1 MIFLFLLP
9 VVFGDVYMHCPRGSN
24 DRNCERNV
32 NRNNG
37 NYLFDS
43 QNNAKGGYACPRAV
57 AGYNANYP
65 KSGLTPSMRYTV
77 GSQLEV
83 EWTSQHGCGY
93 RREQTGV
100 AQEESVDCEIT
111 IQLLCTQTADPLG
124 LYGESFSGKMPRV
137 PSNGIP
143 NSDGDAATNRIQ
155 TNDPGQA
162 AGADP
167 PNNNLRYSVHE
178 PPQWYN
184 QCNRRR
190 RNLGLFTADQN
201 VNRRSAIG
209 TRQNPNG
216 GRRGL
221 ECPEERD
228 YFPYWHPTPFLD
240 VATLVNNPERCGYSP
255 GTTGSVSMLAGTN
268 CGGKDQTG
276 AGTNARCGEPG
287 LAVGDGDWVGNV
299 QGYQDAAKNQLTPRW
314 HSECVLTGTTFTDPT
329 AAGVNP
335 TAVVGTNLQGQVPAT
350 ATGLTPNAAR
360 NAFNG
365 RRWPNNKADCEAL
378 NAAGEAPKYEWKAF
392 AFTNGFDAAV
402 ANKKVADYQTVG
414 PECGVL
420 DWSRANHLGNA
431 GADDEAT
438 RYTMIIPDI
447 VKANEQSETCIL
459 RLRYNMSST
468 DFPRNTN
475 ASLNQDN
482 NANPAVQSPIQQDP
496 IVKIGPGATNYV
508 ELAVNTNQYARTFQ
522 DRSYTFLIIPKTTA
536 DQACS
541 KIINVN
547 VRGKRGN
554 IVQTFPAVEY
564 DFIPN
569 KFLENC
575 EQGNACFH
583 FQWCGSD
590 YNPRRGCNDANGG
603 PYRGDTN
610 VAQGLNANTQG
621 SNQNSRCDRSNMV
634 IMSAARH
641 NIPIDP
647 TEPSVA
653 ATLGTTQYMGVKK
666 PTAGVAGMWGF
677 YDTNAQAQMFTDAGC
692 AAQLQMDDNNPSP
705 IYGSLLQ
712 TKLDPLTKT
721 EMENINNDNRRENNP
736 LNCGFANA
744 LSPYF
749 ATQKITPNML
759 PGTIVQWLG
768 TRNNNFSNREQKF
781 VYQCQP
787 TSTTTTALA
796 PAPNTAVLASF
807 KAAQFTIDDAE
818 STAYIAAME
827 DDQPPFDPVEN
838 DNYGSGQKEGCTQET
853 LFMGTGGAVTLL
865 PGLAML
871 SALVTLL

>member
-9 VVFGDVYMHCPRGSN
+9 VVFADVYMHAPRGSN

-37 NYLFDS
+37 NRLFDS

-57 AGYNANYP
+57 AGYNANFP
-65 KSGLTPSMRYTV
+65 KNGLTPSMRYTV

-83 EWTSQHGCGY
+83 EWTAQHGCGY
-93 RREQTGV
+93 RRQQEG
-100 AQEESVDCEIT
+100 ANLEESVDCEIT
-111 IQLLCTQTADPLG
+111 LQLLCTQTADPLG
-124 LYGESFSGKMPRV
+124 FYGESFNGKMPRV
-137 PSNGIP
+137 PSEGIP
-143 NSDGDAATNRIQ
+143 NSDNDAATNRIQ
-155 TNDPGQA
+155 TTDPGQA
-162 AGADP
+162 AGANP

-184 QCNRRR
+184 KCNRRR

-240 VATLVNNPERCGYSP
+240 VAYLVNNPERCGYSL
-255 GTTGSVSMLAGTN
+255 GSTGAENLLKGTN
-268 CGGKDQTG
+268 CGGKDSG
-276 AGTNARCGEPG
+276 NARCGETG
-287 LAVGDGDWVGNV
+287 AAIGDGDWVGNV
-299 QGYQDAAKNQLTPRW
+299 GGYLDPQKNQSPRW
-314 HSECVLTGTTFTDPT
+314 HYECVLTGNTFTDPT
-329 AAGVNP
+329 AAGTNP
-335 TAVVGTNLQGQVPAT
+335 TQVVGTNLQGQVPAT

-365 RRWPNNKADCEAL
+365 RRWPNNKVDCEAL

-392 AFTNGFDAAV
+392 PFSNGFDAAV
-402 ANKKVADYQTVG
+402 ANKKVADYQSAG

-420 DWSRANHLGNA
+420 DWSRANHLGNS
-431 GADDEAT
+431 GTDDEAT
-438 RYTMIIPDI
+438 RYTMTIPDI
-447 VKANEQSETCIL
+447 VMANKESESCTL

-468 DFPRNTN
+468 DFPRDTN
-475 ASLNQDN
+475 SSLNQDN

-496 IVKIGPGATNYV
+496 IVKIGPGDTNYV

-522 DRSYTFLIIPKTTA
+522 DRSYTFLIIPKTAA
-536 DQACS
+536 DTACS

-569 KFLENC
+569 KFLEDC
-575 EQGNACFH
+575 EAGNACYH
-583 FQWCGSD
+583 FQWIGSD
-590 YNPRRGCNDANGG
+590 YNPQRGCNDANGG

-610 VAQGLNANTQG
+610 VAQGLTANTQG
-621 SNQNSRCDRSNMV
+621 SNRNSRCDRSNMV
-634 IMSAARH
+634 LMQAVRD

-647 TEPSVA
+647 TETSVA
-653 ATLGTTQYMGVKK
+653 ATLGATQFMGVKK
-666 PTAGVAGMWGF
+666 QKTGRAGLLGF
-677 YDTNAQAQMFTDAGC
+677 FENDAQAQMFTDGGC
-692 AAQLQMDDNNPSP
+692 AAQLQMDANNAHP

-712 TKLDPLTKT
+712 TKLDPLKKT
-721 EMENINNDNRRENNP
+721 DMENINNDNRRENNP
-736 LNCGFANA
+736 LNCAWANA

-749 ATQKITPNML
+749 ATQKITPKML
-759 PGTIVQWLG
+759 PGEVLKWLG
-768 TRNNNFSNREQKF
+768 SRNNNFSNREQKLIF
-781 VYQCQP
+781 QCQP
-787 TSTTTTALA
+787 TSSTTTVLA

-807 KAAQFTIDDAE
+807 KAAEFKVEDVE
-818 STAYIAAME
+818 SVAYIEAME
-827 DDQPPFDPVEN
+827 YDQPPFDPVEN

-871 SALVTLL
+871 SALVALL